1 MRSLI
6 WFRNDLRVTDNATL
20 NAAVKAS
27 TEVIPVF
34 ILDPAQW
41 SEDRWGHVKTGP
53 FRTQFLLESLADLKA
68 DLEDMGGALLI
79 RSGEPAEVLKA
90 LADEFGARTVFAT
103 AEHTSE
109 ELQREAQ
116 VAEVL
121 DLRLEVQ
128 LTMYH
133 PEDLPF
139 ALEQLPDVF
148 TRFRGKMEK
157 RSEVRDPLCEPEAVK
172 VPDGLSSD
180 AAPTMADL
188 RVEAKAPDARGVL
201 PFHGGAKAAWKRL
214 DHYFWE
220 TKKLRVYKKTRN
232 GLLGADYSSKFS
244 PWLALGCISP
254 REIHA
259 QVRAFEQDVE
269 KNEDTYWLIF
279 ELIWRDY
286 FRYVAMRYGNR
297 IFHKRGIKAESPK
310 WRQDRRVFEA
320 WCEGRTKCDF
330 VNANMRELAA
340 TGFMSNRGRQNVASY
355 LVHDLGVDWRLGA
368 SWFEHMLLDH
378 DPASNCGNWIYVA
391 GVGNDPRP
399 NRKFNTT
406 GQAERYDA
414 DGKYR
419 RHWSHA
425 TLELDLQ

>member
-1 MRSLI
+1 M
-6 WFRNDLRVTDNATL
+6 
-20 NAAVKAS
+20 
-27 TEVIPVF
+27 
-34 ILDPAQW
+34 
-41 SEDRWGHVKTGP
+41 
-53 FRTQFLLESLADLKA
+53 
-68 DLEDMGGALLI
+68 
-79 RSGEPAEVLKA
+79 
-90 LADEFGARTVFAT
+90 FAT

-121 DLRLEVQ
+121 DLRLEEQ

-133 PEDLPF
+133 PDDLPF

-180 AAPTMADL
+180 AAPTMAAL

-259 QVRAFEQDVE
+259 QVRAFEQDSREERGHLLAHLRAHLAGLFPLRGHALRQPHLPQARHQGRIAQVAAGPARLRGVVRGPDE
-269 KNEDTYWLIF
+269 V
-279 ELIWRDY
+279 R
-286 FRYVAMRYGNR
+286 FRQREHAGTRCDGLHVQPGPA
-297 IFHKRGIKAESPK
+297 KRGQLPRPRPRGGLAPRSQLVRAHAPRPRPGQQL
-310 WRQDRRVFEA
+310 RQLDLRGRCRQRPTSQPQIQHDRS
-320 WCEGRTKCDF
+320 GRALRRRRQVPQTLEPCDF
-330 VNANMRELAA
+330 G
-340 TGFMSNRGRQNVASY
+340 T
-355 LVHDLGVDWRLGA
+355 
-368 SWFEHMLLDH
+368 
-378 DPASNCGNWIYVA
+378 
-391 GVGNDPRP
+391 
-399 NRKFNTT
+399 
-406 GQAERYDA
+406 
-414 DGKYR
+414 
-419 RHWSHA
+419 
-425 TLELDLQ
+425 